1 MAKDCTNVA
10 ITKAFLLGGCHP
22 SAQTLGSRKLN
33 FVPGNKNWIPV
44 SGHWDDKEIGTGMTP
59 TLCHSSV

>member
-22 SAQTLGSRKLN
+22 SAQTLGSRK
-33 FVPGNKNWIPV
+33 
-44 SGHWDDKEIGTGMTP
+44 KEAGSQCLGTGMTGKEGY
-59 TLCHSSV
+59 LDDIIGALA